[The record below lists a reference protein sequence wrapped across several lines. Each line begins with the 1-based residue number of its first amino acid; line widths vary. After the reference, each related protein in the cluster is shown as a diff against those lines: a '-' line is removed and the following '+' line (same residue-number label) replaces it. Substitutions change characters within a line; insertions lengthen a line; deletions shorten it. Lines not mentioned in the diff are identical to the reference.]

1 MLYRRLH
8 IYIVTSD
15 HLQYGDKSNYQQRR
29 TLEAEQKKNVI
40 ADLKWLTTRKH
51 FLDLRSRPTKAD
63 H

>member
-1 MLYRRLH
+1 MLLRSLRLTMLYRRLH

-40 ADLKWLTTRKH
+40 ADLK
-51 FLDLRSRPTKAD
+51 
-63 H
+63 